1 MTCLPG
7 SDTGRDHQTMKYKYT
22 KYVPNL
28 LDELDMD
35 ELMSKLSDL
44 LMSSGFGNPRDTG
57 DDSDRTM
64 QALHDAIL
72 EALFNGGVLPDDL
85 LEKLFG
91 DAGRRQRG
99 AGRAIS
105 SKS

>member
-1 MTCLPG
+1 
-7 SDTGRDHQTMKYKYT
+7 MKYKYS

-44 LMSSGFGNPRDTG
+44 LMSSGFGNPRDTD

-72 EALFNGGVLPDDL
+72 EALFNGGVLPDDV
-85 LEKLFG
+85 LEQLFG
-91 DAGRRQRG
+91 DEADGGTKRM
-99 AGRAIS
+99 RAAS
-105 SKS
+105 STS